1 MGVREDIRLD
11 SMYYSGFL
19 KNNKMILNL
28 EDDAEC
34 LFTVDLIYLRYS
46 LAMNV
51 LTSLNNSFTLVRKRV
66 LNTEVDVASVKMIID
81 RILPVG
87 AMLHRLVKGEH
98 LVWPGLNTCNRIF
111 ELNHKTLR
119 ALYLLFRMNFASIL
133 IIKSMAGLL
142 TPEKIVFLVQLS
154 KYAAENSKESIK
166 FWESA
171 HENNVQKELLLHSK
185 MSLNFF
191 KIVSYYA
198 IIRCNL
204 FEKDGLMVK
213 KKNYNQIVW
222 ENYLLSDAIKNLTN
236 EVQGMPIE
244 PSMGICFKENQ
255 MFLPDFVSFYMNY
268 YTEEAIK
275 SYGYLK
281 DQMDN
286 QLMSSAEEILEYVAC
301 TSDFITKVYDKFS

>member
-1 MGVREDIRLD
+1 M
-11 SMYYSGFL
+11 S
-19 KNNKMILNL
+19 
-28 EDDAEC
+28 
-34 LFTVDLIYLRYS
+34 
-46 LAMNV
+46 
-51 LTSLNNSFTLVRKRV
+51 
-66 LNTEVDVASVKMIID
+66 SVKTIID

-111 ELNHKTLR
+111 ELNHKTLQ
-119 ALYLLFRMNFASIL
+119 AMYLLFRMNFASVL

-142 TPEKIVFLVQLS
+142 SPEKIVFLVQLA
-154 KYAAENSKESIK
+154 KYAVESSKESIK
-166 FWESA
+166 FWSTA
-171 HENNVQKELLLHSK
+171 HENQTQKEMLLHSQ

-213 KKNYNQIVW
+213 KKNFNQIVW
-222 ENYLLSDAIKNLTN
+222 ENYLLSEEINKLTADVKSFN
-236 EVQGMPIE
+236 IETGMA
-244 PSMGICFKENQ
+244 MCFKENQ
-255 MFLPDFVSFYMNY
+255 MFLPDFVQFYMNY

-281 DQMDN
+281 DSITDQIMV
-286 QLMSSAEEILEYVAC
+286 SAEEILDFVAC

>member
-1 MGVREDIRLD
+1 
-11 SMYYSGFL
+11 MYYSGFL

-34 LFTVDLIYLRYS
+34 LFSVDLIYLRYS
-46 LAMNV
+46 LALNI
-51 LTSLNNSFTLVRKRV
+51 LSSLNPSFTLVRKRV
-66 LNTEVDVASVKMIID
+66 LNTEVDMGSVKVIID
-81 RILPVG
+81 RILPLG

-111 ELNHKTLR
+111 ELNHKTLK
-119 ALYLLFRMNFASIL
+119 ALYVLFRMNFASVL

-142 TPEKIVFLVQLS
+142 SPEKIVFLVQLA
-154 KYAAENSKESIK
+154 KYAKQDAEESIK

-171 HENNVQKELLLHSK
+171 EENSTQKEMLLHSC

-198 IIRCNL
+198 VIRCNL

-213 KKNYNQIVW
+213 KKDYNQIIW
-222 ENYLLSDAIKNLTN
+222 ENHLLSEEIAKLTSDVTAYN
-236 EVQGMPIE
+236 IDSDMNP
-244 PSMGICFKENQ
+244 CFKQNQ
-255 MFLPDFVSFYMNY
+255 MFLPDFVNFYAKY
-268 YTEEAIK
+268 YTDDAQK
-275 SYGYLK
+275 SYGFLK
-281 DQMDN
+281 DSISN
-286 QLMSSAEEILEYVAC
+286 QIMKSADEILDYVAC